1 MSGDRVLP
9 AQPGLPGQTATI
21 QAVAPFIATLG
32 IELLELDR
40 DHCLLRLPDLVSSRN
55 HMGGPHA
62 GAIFSLGETAAA
74 TLMVENFSSWF
85 DRVVPLAVNAEIS
98 WSKLAR
104 SAVTAEA
111 RMLRPA
117 AEIEAELVAGTRPEW
132 SSSLSF
138 RREQDGE
145 ICGEMTVVLT
155 LVTRRD

>member
-1 MSGDRVLP
+1 MTDENLAALIDPVE
-9 AQPGLPGQTATI
+9 TAKV
-21 QAVAPFIATLG
+21 QATAPFMTTLG
-32 IELLELDR
+32 IQVLELDS
-40 DHCLLRLPDLVSSRN
+40 DHVLLRMPDLGLTRN

-62 GAIFSLGETAAA
+62 GAIFTLGETAAA
-74 TLMVENFSSWF
+74 TLMVENFSGWF
-85 DRVVPLAVNAEIS
+85 DRVVPLAVSAGIS

-117 AEIEAELVAGTRPEW
+117 EDVEAELAAGTRPEW
-132 SSSLSF
+132 DNRITF

-145 ICGEMTVVLT
+145 ICAEMTVVLT